1 MADQKPKPDVDAQAQ
16 QQGPKTRADQELHN
30 HHRKSEDGESR
41 ENKLLKRFDD

>member
-1 MADQKPKPDVDAQAQ
+1 MANQKPKPDAEAQAQ
-16 QQGPKTRADQELHN
+16 LGPQTRADEELHN